1 MRRLIILMISLISL
15 VPVNAQV
22 VLSKNDLKG
31 INIRTNDF
39 SGTTF
44 YTSKRTGLYVASNKS
59 DVSLQWTLTCTSLDV
74 IIIEDISIKID
85 GEYYDIP
92 VDVNSRKEYYLRP
105 VSVVFFYSETTNFVD
120 DYLFNVINKMI
131 NSKSEVLIRCNVFS
145 LGQESN
151 IDGVVHQKNIED
163 MRKMVNIYNKL
174 KTSNEH

>member
-1 MRRLIILMISLISL
+1 
-15 VPVNAQV
+15 
-22 VLSKNDLKG
+22 
-31 INIRTNDF
+31 
-39 SGTTF
+39 
-44 YTSKRTGLYVASNKS
+44 
-59 DVSLQWTLTCTSLDV
+59 
-74 IIIEDISIKID
+74 ID